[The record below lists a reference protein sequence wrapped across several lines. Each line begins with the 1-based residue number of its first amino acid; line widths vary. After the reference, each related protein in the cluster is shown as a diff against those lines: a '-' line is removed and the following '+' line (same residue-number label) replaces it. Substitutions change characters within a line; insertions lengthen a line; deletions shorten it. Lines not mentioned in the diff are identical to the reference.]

1 MKDKKLISTK
11 ELSEILGVHIQTI
24 YNWVKEGMPRM
35 KMGYNLVRYDLDEV
49 MKWIENRGNGDESV
63 EDKIWV

>member
-49 MKWIENRGNGDESV
+49 MKWIENRIEEVDNKE
-63 EDKIWV
+63 